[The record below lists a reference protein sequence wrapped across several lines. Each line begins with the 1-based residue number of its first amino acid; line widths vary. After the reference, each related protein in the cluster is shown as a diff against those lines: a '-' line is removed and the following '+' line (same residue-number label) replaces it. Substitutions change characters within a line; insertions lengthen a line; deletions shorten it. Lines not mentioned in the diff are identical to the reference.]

1 MCKPRGLIVEYDEP
15 TKIRVWAKTWGQIIQ
30 EAEGRLTFY
39 RRRLE
44 YQANDAEALKYLK
57 TINAGYL
64 SDEVKAKI
72 EALEKEEAA

>member
-1 MCKPRGLIVEYDEP
+1 
-15 TKIRVWAKTWGQIIQ
+15 
-30 EAEGRLTFY
+30 
-39 RRRLE
+39 LE